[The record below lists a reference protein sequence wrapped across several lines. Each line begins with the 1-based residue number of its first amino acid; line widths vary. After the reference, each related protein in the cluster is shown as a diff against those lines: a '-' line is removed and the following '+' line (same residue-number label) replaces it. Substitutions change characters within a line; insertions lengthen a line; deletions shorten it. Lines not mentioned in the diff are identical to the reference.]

1 MRGKKSGADKIAA
14 DRSGQNQRKEK
25 RLHGQG
31 YGKHQGT
38 VDLLRPQQNP
48 PAPCVRK
55 DMKRIKKKRKT
66 NPCRI
71 HFLQGFKKPVRRFMD
86 QENDDCSGKRRFQQS
101 LHQRRKKDVP
111 DSAGLSP
118 LVAGTALIFHHLM
131 FFPLF
136 FIINYTICVC
146 RDVFSYYIS

>member
-1 MRGKKSGADKIAA
+1 MSKFRKNVLSVRKN
-14 DRSGQNQRKEK
+14 RLTQSGQ
-25 RLHGQG
+25 L
-31 YGKHQGT
+31 
-38 VDLLRPQQNP
+38 
-48 PAPCVRK
+48 
-55 DMKRIKKKRKT
+55 
-66 NPCRI
+66 
-71 HFLQGFKKPVRRFMD
+71 
-86 QENDDCSGKRRFQQS
+86 S
-101 LHQRRKKDVP
+101 LEAAGLSTILWKKDVP